1 MSVESS
7 VLERYSQ
14 GAKNAQEY
22 LCCAV
27 DYDNNLLRILPDEI
41 IEKDYGCGDPSRFV
55 REGDVV
61 LDLGSGS
68 GKICY
73 MAAQIV
79 GQKGRVIGVDM
90 NDDMLEL
97 ARKYKP
103 EMDQKLGGDRVSFLK
118 GYIQDLAIDLDASDR
133 YLAESPISNSTDLQ
147 NYKSWQSE
155 QRHNSPLIK
164 DNSVDLVVSNC
175 VLNLVS
181 DSEKQQLLRE
191 IFRVTK
197 PGGRVAISD
206 IVSDEAVPEHLKADP
221 MLWSGCISGAL
232 QETDFMQSFVEA
244 GFQAVELE
252 KWEVEPWQVV
262 ETLEFRSVTI
272 TAIKPESAECMDKG
286 HAVIYRGPF
295 LKAYDD
301 DGHFFPRGERIAV
314 CERTFGLLTEG
325 PYKDA
330 FIGIVPAE
338 LRAGVDVCMPAGKRR
353 PASETKGAVHV
364 GQQDSSSC
372 CS

>member
-14 GAKNAQEY
+14 GAKNAQAS

-27 DYDNNLLRILPDEI
+27 EYDNNLLHILPDEI

-55 REGDVV
+55 QEGDVV

-79 GQKGRVIGVDM
+79 GEKGRVIGIDM

-97 ARKYKP
+97 ARRYKP
-103 EMDQKLGGDRVSFLK
+103 EMDKKLGGDRVSFLK
-118 GYIQDLAIDLDASDR
+118 GYIQNLAVDLEASDR

-147 NYKSWQSE
+147 NYRSWQAE
-155 QRHNSPLIK
+155 QCQNSPLIK

-181 DSEKQQLLRE
+181 DSDKQQLLRE

-206 IVSDEAVPEHLKADP
+206 IVSDEVVPDHLKADP
-221 MLWSGCISGAL
+221 ELWSGCISGAL
-232 QETDFMQSFVEA
+232 QETDFMQSFVEV

-252 KWEVEPWQVV
+252 KWEVEPWQTVDM
-262 ETLEFRSVTI
+262 LEFRSVTI
-272 TAIKPESAECMDKG
+272 TATKPKSTQCLDKG

-295 LKAYDD
+295 SEVYND

-314 CERTFGLLTEG
+314 CERTFELLTKG

-338 LRAGVDVCMPAGKRR
+338 LGAGIDVCMPPGKRR
-353 PASETKGAVHV
+353 PARETKGAVHI
-364 GQQDSSSC
+364 GQQVSSSC